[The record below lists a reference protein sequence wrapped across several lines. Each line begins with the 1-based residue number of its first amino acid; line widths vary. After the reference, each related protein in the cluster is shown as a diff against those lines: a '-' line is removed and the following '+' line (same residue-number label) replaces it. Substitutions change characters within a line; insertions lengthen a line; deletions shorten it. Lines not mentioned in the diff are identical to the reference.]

1 MKLLLTGATGFLGS
15 HLTRALVATGYEV
28 VILKRS
34 FSDCRRIADLL
45 PGLVHFDLDQV
56 PLAAVFDEEP
66 GITAVIHTS
75 TCYGRRN
82 ETSSEIFGS
91 NTAFPLQLME
101 LAATANVATFVNT
114 DTSLDRFLNP
124 YALSKRQFA
133 EWGRFYADKKMI
145 RFVNVE
151 LEHFY
156 GAGDD
161 DSKFTTHVIRSCINN
176 LPELKLTLGEQ
187 RRDFI
192 HIDDVLTA
200 YLTVLDAA
208 LDSSAY
214 LLDYGVGSGQSVTIR
229 TFVETVQQLANS
241 HTRLDFGA
249 IPYRENEVMDACAD
263 VTTLNALGWSPK
275 VCLADGIKKT
285 IIAERA
291 KGSNL

>member
-1 MKLLLTGATGFLGS
+1 
-15 HLTRALVATGYEV
+15 VAGGHEV

-34 FSDCRRIADLL
+34 FSDCCRIADLL
-45 PGLVHFDLDQV
+45 TELIHFDLDQV
-56 PLAAVFDEEP
+56 PLAEVFAEVP
-66 GITAVIHTS
+66 GISAIIHTA
-75 TCYGRRN
+75 TCYGRRD
-82 ETSSEIFGS
+82 ETFSEIFGS
-91 NTAFPLQLME
+91 NTAFPLQFLE
-101 LAATANVATFVNT
+101 LAVAAGVATFVNT

-145 RFVNVE
+145 RFVNLE

-161 DSKFTTHVIRSCINN
+161 ESKFTTHVICSCVNN

-200 YLTVLDAA
+200 YLIVLGEAQHP
-208 LDSSAY
+208 SAY
-214 LLDYGVGSGQSVTIR
+214 FQVYGVGSGKSVTIR
-229 TFVETVQQLANS
+229 SFVESVQQLANS
-241 HTRLDFGA
+241 HTRLNFGA
-249 IPYRENEVMDACAD
+249 LPYRENEVMDTCAD
-263 VTTLNALGWSPK
+263 VTALKALGWSQK
-275 VCLADGIKKT
+275 VSLAEGIKRT

-291 KGSNL
+291 KGSNS